1 MPKKKMNAGD
11 LRRYA
16 LLRRKLLQSNGDLP
30 EEKQL
35 SRQQIEHSAR
45 EAVKMGLVNDAGNVV
60 ELPWSSD
67 RQEK

>member
-11 LRRYA
+11 LKKYA

-35 SRQQIEHSAR
+35 SRQQIEQSAR
-45 EAVKMGLVNDAGNVV
+45 EAVKMGLVNESGNVV